1 MVFRAIEFWNNV
13 KGGKV
18 KDKTPVMAVSEII
31 KMLELLTLFNKENDL
46 DKLQGII
53 QDIIT
58 TLKKQ
63 SKGVNL

>member
-1 MVFRAIEFWNNV
+1 M
-13 KGGKV
+13 
-18 KDKTPVMAVSEII
+18 KDKTPVMEVKEII

-46 DKLQGII
+46 DKLQGVI
-53 QDIIT
+53 QDMIT